1 MEHKQTGSLI
11 QGRVGEATGQPLA
24 LGNQL
29 GLDTPVPTSYLAS
42 SPKPRP
48 LSHEWLCFWK
58 VHFNRRMP
66 FFPVSVL
73 DRVYKVIP
81 QGKQHSEKW
90 LNMEDSEAVGV

>member
-29 GLDTPVPTSYLAS
+29 GLDTPVPTSSLAS
-42 SPKPRP
+42 NSKPGT
-48 LSHEWLCFWK
+48 LSHEWLRFWK
-58 VHFNRRMP
+58 VHFNWRMP

-81 QGKQHSEKW
+81 QGKQHSGKW
-90 LNMEDSEAVGV
+90 